1 MIVILV
7 GALLAAGAALWT
19 LRAARRAGGEAQTG
33 RVVLFALAG
42 ASVVAL
48 GVYLVTGHPD
58 LPGAAYAA
66 RLEALANRPIETYT
80 GDEALAVLAERARET
95 PNDPAPH
102 LYSGEILLANGRPQD
117 AARAFNAALRRDP
130 QSVDALMGMAKSMVA
145 IDGRFTPESL
155 AILEQASA
163 LTDEA
168 TPWIYRAMAAM
179 EQNNAA
185 DTQRLWGEALARLP
199 ADDPRREMA
208 RRFASG
214 QQP

>member
-1 MIVILV
+1 MIVILA
-7 GALLAAGAALWT
+7 GALLAAGAAFWT
-19 LRAARRAGGEAQTG
+19 LRAARRAGGNAQTG
-33 RVVLFALAG
+33 RVVLLALAG

-48 GVYLVTGHPD
+48 GVYLVNGRPD

-66 RLEALANRPIETYT
+66 RLEALASRPVESFTAE
-80 GDEALAVLAERARET
+80 EAIAVLGERARET

-102 LYSGEILLANGRPQD
+102 LYTGEILLATGRPQD

-130 QSVDALMGMAKSMVA
+130 QSADALLGMAKSMVA

-155 AILEQASA
+155 AMLEQASA
-163 LTDEA
+163 LTDEP

-179 EQNNAA
+179 EQENAA
-185 DTQRLWGEALARLP
+185 DTGRLWGEALARMS

-208 RRFASG
+208 LRFASG